1 MVLELIAVDCTS
13 RCLEMVMIT
22 GVWLPLVTPFRDG
35 AVDFDSYRRLI
46 EHYIGKG
53 VSGLFP
59 LGTTG
64 EAPTIDEDE
73 EEAIVAETVDAVA
86 GRVPIFVGIGGNA
99 TAKVIKTIK
108 RLDRFAF
115 AGIVSV
121 CPYYNRPTQAGM
133 HEHFRAIAEAT
144 GRQVLIYNI
153 PYRTSVNLTNET
165 LLRLA
170 ELPNIVG
177 VKDSSGSITQSLDL
191 LASRPAGF
199 SIMTGEDGLFFPQ
212 LCSGADG
219 GILASAH
226 LATDRF
232 VEIAHRVAANDHLG
246 ARAIWAPLQRF
257 IPKLFEEA
265 NPMPIKYSLWRQGL
279 IASPECRLPLIS
291 VSPELGRTL
300 DRMLADLA

>member
-1 MVLELIAVDCTS
+1 MESIAIDGTTP
-13 RCLEMVMIT
+13 CLEMVMIT
-22 GVWLPLVTPFRDG
+22 GVWVPLVTPFKNG
-35 AVDFDSYRRLI
+35 AVDLASYRRLI

-64 EAPTIDEDE
+64 EGPTIDDDE
-73 EEAIVAETVDAVA
+73 EDAIVAETVDAVA
-86 GRVPIFVGIGGNA
+86 GRVPVFVGIGGNA

-108 RLDRFAF
+108 RLDRLEFS
-115 AGIVSV
+115 GIVSV
-121 CPYYNRPTQAGM
+121 CPYYNQPTQAGM
-133 HEHFRAIAEAT
+133 REHFTAVAEAT
-144 GRQVLIYNI
+144 ERQILIYNI

-191 LASRPAGF
+191 MASRPAGF
-199 SIMTGEDGLFFPQ
+199 SVLTGEDALFFPQ

-226 LATDRF
+226 VATDRF
-232 VEIAHRVAANDHLG
+232 VNIAHHVAANDHLG
-246 ARAIWAPLQRF
+246 ARAIWQPLQRF
-257 IPKLFEEA
+257 IPRLFEEA
-265 NPMPIKYSLWRQGL
+265 NPMPIKHCLWRQGL
-279 IASPECRLPLIS
+279 IASPECRLPLTS
-291 VSPELGRTL
+291 VSVELGRIL
-300 DRMLADLA
+300 DRMLGDLA